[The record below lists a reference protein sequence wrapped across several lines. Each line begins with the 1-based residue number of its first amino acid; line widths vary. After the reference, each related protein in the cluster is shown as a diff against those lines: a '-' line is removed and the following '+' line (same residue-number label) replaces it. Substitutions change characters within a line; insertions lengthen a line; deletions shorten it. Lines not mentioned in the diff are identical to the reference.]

1 MFTQGQMRT
10 MRAGRCYYRTTQAD
24 RETDLR
30 SIEDHLVMPIPPRV
44 AAYRLTSRE
53 CDRDGLRIVPTGPVS
68 FDARDG
74 GPPVTLRPVPQGL
87 CHETSLQARLDQQ
100 HDRRSRVL
108 GL

>member
-1 MFTQGQMRT
+1 M
-10 MRAGRCYYRTTQAD
+10 A
-24 RETDLR
+24 
-30 SIEDHLVMPIPPRV
+30 IPPRV

-74 GPPVTLRPVPQGL
+74 GPPVTLRPVPQGS
-87 CHETSLQARLDQQ
+87 CHETSLQACLDQQ

-108 GL
+108 GLKQKAACRAYRLHLWSAL